1 MADHQ
6 RKNIICLYLI
16 KISGWLMLYMPIVKL
31 FYEENG
37 LGDFDL
43 FALHAVYSIII
54 ALLEIPSGYFADR
67 LGRKLSLILGTAF
80 GFLGFGSYSLF
91 HGFKGFM
98 TAEILLGIGQSFI
111 SGSDSAMLFDTL
123 LDSRNE
129 NKYMKYEGRISAAGN
144 FAEALAG
151 VIIFVLIF
159 FGMSTYRIPYYLQT
173 LVALAGIPAAFLLH
187 EPKKHKHLMP
197 EKASKILEIVR
208 YSLFQNKTLRNYI
221 LFSSVIG
228 FSTLSMAW
236 FVQIYFYKVQL
247 KASLFPVFWMLL
259 NFTVGIGSVR
269 AYRLE
274 QMLGVKKMILII
286 LIFITSGFFLNGIFI
301 SIPSISLLF
310 IFYFVRGLVTPVLKD
325 YINRLTASNIRAT
338 VLSVRSL
345 IIRLLFSAIGPLL
358 GLLSDKIS
366 LRAALFSCGFT
377 VLLTG
382 GITVTGIFLSFRK
395 NGELLNNTK

>member
-1 MADHQ
+1 MAEHQ
-6 RKNIICLYLI
+6 RRNIVCLYLI

-37 LGDFDL
+37 LGDFAL

-67 LGRKLSLILGTAF
+67 LGRKLSLILGTIF
-80 GFLGFGSYSLF
+80 GFFGFGSYSLF
-91 HGFKGFM
+91 HGFTGFM

-111 SGSDSAMLFDTL
+111 SGSDSAMLYDTL

-129 NKYMKYEGRISAAGN
+129 SKYMKYEGRISAAGN

-151 VIIFVLIF
+151 VVIFLLIL
-159 FGMSTYRIPYYLQT
+159 FGMSRYRIPYYLQT
-173 LVALAGIPAAFLLH
+173 LVALAGVPAAILLH
-187 EPKKHKHLMP
+187 EPKRHLHMMP

-208 YSLFQNKTLRNYI
+208 FSLFRNKTLRNYI
-221 LFSSVIG
+221 LFSSIIG

-236 FVQIYFYKVQL
+236 FVQIYFYRVQL
-247 KASLFPVFWMLL
+247 KPSLFPVFWMFL
-259 NFTVGIGSVR
+259 NFTVGIGSVM

-274 QMLGVKKMILII
+274 NIIGMKKMIVII
-286 LIFITSGFFLNGIFI
+286 LIFITSGFILNGIFI
-301 SIPSISLLF
+301 SIPAISLLF
-310 IFYFVRGLVTPVLKD
+310 MFYFVRGIATPVLKD
-325 YINRLTASNIRAT
+325 YINRLTVSNIRAT

-358 GLLSDKIS
+358 GILSDKIS
-366 LRAALFSCGFT
+366 LRVALFSCGFT

-382 GITVTGIFLSFRK
+382 GITVIGILLFSK
-395 NGELLNNTK
+395 NNDELMLDKV